1 MRNPQRIHLNP
12 ESGHWTPDNT
22 YLQRHISA
30 AVAYC
35 VWQYYEV
42 TGNQEFLTMY
52 GAEIFFE
59 IARFWASVAEYN
71 EALDR
76 YEIKG
81 VMGPDEFHT
90 GYPDR
95 PDSQP
100 GLDNNAY
107 TNVMATWVLTRAA
120 DLLERLSPHR
130 KQDILRRLR
139 ISEAELELWDAI
151 SRKMRIVFH
160 DDGIISQ
167 FEGYEDLEEL
177 PWDDYRE
184 KYGDIQRLDRIL
196 ESEGDSP
203 NRYKLS
209 KQADVLM
216 LFYLFSSEEL
226 SGLFDRLG
234 YPLDPEMIPRNVAY
248 YAQRTSDG
256 STLSHIVRSWV
267 EARSDREGSWR
278 RFLEALNVDIG
289 DIQGGTTTEGIHLG
303 AMAGTVD
310 MLHRCYMG
318 IETRSDRLYFEPVL
332 PRDVRDLSVA
342 IRYRQ
347 QKIVVTV
354 NHSRLTLDSLPRAAP
369 EITVCYKGDERVLNA
384 GERIVYELSQD

>member
-1 MRNPQRIHLNP
+1 
-12 ESGHWTPDNT
+12 
-22 YLQRHISA
+22 
-30 AVAYC
+30 

-42 TGNQEFLTMY
+42 TANQQFMTMY
-52 GAEIFFE
+52 GAEMFLE

-71 EALDR
+71 EARDR

-90 GYPDR
+90 GYPGR
-95 PDSQP
+95 ADSEP

-107 TNVMATWVLTRAA
+107 TNLMAVWVLARAA
-120 DLLERLSPHR
+120 DLLERLSPQR
-130 KQDILRRLR
+130 KDDILKRLR
-139 ISEAELELWDAI
+139 ITDSELEQWDEI

-160 DDGIISQ
+160 EDGIISQ
-167 FEGYEDLEEL
+167 FEGYESLEEL
-177 PWDDYRE
+177 DWDAYRE

-216 LFYLFSSEEL
+216 LFYLFSAEEL
-226 SGLFDRLG
+226 GGLFDRLG
-234 YPLDPEMIPRNVAY
+234 YRLDPQMIQRNVEY
-248 YAQRTSDG
+248 YARRTSDG

-278 RFLEALNVDIG
+278 RFLEALSVDID

-310 MLHRCYMG
+310 MLHRCYTG
-318 IETRSDRLYFEPVL
+318 VETRNDKLYFAPAL
-332 PRDVRDLSVA
+332 PRDVRELTVA

-347 QKIVVTV
+347 QRIVVTIDQV
-354 NHSRLTLDSLPRAAP
+354 SLTLQSLPRRAP
-369 EITVCYKGDERVLNA
+369 AITVCCRGDERVLEP
-384 GERIVYELSQD
+384 GERIVYEIK

>member
-1 MRNPQRIHLNP
+1 
-12 ESGHWTPDNT
+12 
-22 YLQRHISA
+22 
-30 AVAYC
+30 
-35 VWQYYEV
+35 
-42 TGNQEFLTMY
+42 MY

-71 EALDR
+71 EAIDR

-81 VMGPDEFHT
+81 VVGPDEFHT

-107 TNVMATWVLTRAA
+107 TNVMAAWVLTRAA
-120 DLLERLSPHR
+120 DLLQRLSPHR
-130 KQDILRRLR
+130 KRDLLRRLR
-139 ISEAELELWDAI
+139 ISDAELELWDAI
-151 SRKMRIVFH
+151 SRKMRVVFH

-167 FEGYEDLEEL
+167 FEGYADLEEL
-177 PWDDYRE
+177 DWDAYRD

-234 YPLDPEMIPRNVAY
+234 YKLDPDMIPRNVDY
-248 YAQRTSDG
+248 YARRTSDG
-256 STLSHIVRSWV
+256 STLSHI
-267 EARSDREGSWR
+267 EGSWR
-278 RFLEALNVDIG
+278 RFLEALTVDID

-310 MLHRCYMG
+310 MLHRCYTG
-318 IETRSDRLYFEPVL
+318 IETRSDSLHFAPLL
-332 PRDVRDLSVA
+332 PRDVRELSVA

-347 QKIVVTV
+347 QQIIVTV
-354 NHSRLTLDSLPRAAP
+354 NHSSLTLDSLPGSAP
-369 EITVCYKGDERVLNA
+369 AITVCYRGDERVLNA
-384 GERIVYELSQD
+384 GERIVYALSQA